1 VLVLYYACLVSIEDL
16 TLFTSQRVTSLV
28 VGNSTDGTTLNK
40 YLLLYVLKY
49 FVVLFWCVNLLKVE
63 NIVVLNAE

>member
-1 VLVLYYACLVSIEDL
+1 VLVLYYACLVSVEDL
-16 TLFTSQRVTSLV
+16 ILFTSQRVTSLV